1 MNTARHPDFRRRVRD
16 WFYGTSAQ
24 AQTAETEV
32 NLSQTEVNAL
42 EIELSDSPGRQ
53 IPGVGGYGPRAMLSR
68 AGKDMSME
76 YKPNLPRIFFSK
88 IGNQR
93 LRTAI
98 WTGVDKGFGKR
109 TPLLFF
115 NGIGANLEI
124 AQLFAD
130 TFTGRDIITFD
141 MPGVGGSPDPTI
153 PYRPW
158 WVAKAA
164 KQILRDNGY
173 HRVDV
178 LGVSWG
184 GGPAQQFAWQNKSMT
199 RRLILC
205 ATSPGWTMVPG
216 NPKALSKMASP
227 RRYIDRDFL
236 AKNFETLYGDAAGH
250 AGEFAVNMVPPSVKG
265 YLFQLGAMMGWSS
278 VPIARRVRAR
288 TLILMGGDDQIVP
301 PVNGKLL
308 DALYRR
314 SRLEVIP
321 GAGHLFLLTRRE
333 ETVAIIRDFFGEPEM
348 PIPHVEPVEV
358 PSVAAAFN
366 HANDRK
372 PLPAA

>member
-1 MNTARHPDFRRRVRD
+1 MTFH
-16 WFYGTSAQ
+16 
-24 AQTAETEV
+24 
-32 NLSQTEVNAL
+32 
-42 EIELSDSPGRQ
+42 
-53 IPGVGGYGPRAMLSR
+53 
-68 AGKDMSME
+68 
-76 YKPNLPRIFFSK
+76 PNLPRIFFSK
-88 IGNQR
+88 VGNQQ

-141 MPGVGGSPDPTI
+141 MPGVGGSPDPNF

-227 RRYIDRDFL
+227 RRYMDRDFL
-236 AKNFETLYGDAAGH
+236 KKNFETLYGDAANH
-250 AGEFAVNMVPPSVKG
+250 AGEFSVNMVPPSIKG
-265 YLFQLGAMMGWSS
+265 YLFQLSAMMGWSS
-278 VPIARRVRAR
+278 IPIARRIRAR
-288 TLILMGGDDQIVP
+288 TLIIMGGNDHIVP
-301 PVNGKLL
+301 PINGKIL
-308 DALYRR
+308 DVLYRR
-314 SRLEVIP
+314 SRLEVLD

-333 ETVAIIRDFFGEPEM
+333 ETVEIIRDFFGEPEM
-348 PIPHVEPVEV
+348 PIPHVEPEEV
-358 PSVAAAFN
+358 PSVKASFI
-366 HANDRK
+366 HANDRRAI
-372 PLPAA
+372 PAA

>member
-1 MNTARHPDFRRRVRD
+1 MDAHDQQD
-16 WFYGTSAQ
+16 EAH
-24 AQTAETEV
+24 
-32 NLSQTEVNAL
+32 
-42 EIELSDSPGRQ
+42 RQ
-53 IPGVGGYGPRAMLSR
+53 
-68 AGKDMSME
+68 
-76 YKPNLPRIFFSK
+76 NLPKIFFSR
-88 IGNQR
+88 IGNQQ

-98 WTGVDKGFGKR
+98 WTGTDKGFGKR

-141 MPGVGGSPDPTI
+141 MPGVGGSPDPTF

-158 WVAKAA
+158 WVARAA
-164 KQILRDNGY
+164 KQILKQNGY

-227 RRYIDRDFL
+227 KRYIDRDFL
-236 AKNFETLYGDAAGH
+236 KKNFETLYGDAARH
-250 AGEFAVNMVPPSVKG
+250 AGDFTVNMMPPSIKG
-265 YLFQLGAMMGWSS
+265 YLFQLGAMAGWSS
-278 VPIARRVRAR
+278 LPIARRIRAR
-288 TLILMGGDDQIVP
+288 TLILMGGADQIVP
-301 PVNGKLL
+301 PINGLIL
-308 DALYRR
+308 HALYRR
-314 SRLEVIP
+314 SRLEILD

-333 ETVAIIRDFFGEPEM
+333 ETVALIRDFFSEPEM
-348 PIPHVEPVEV
+348 PIPHAEPAEV
-358 PSVAAAFN
+358 PSIAASFI

-372 PLPAA
+372 AVSA

>member
-1 MNTARHPDFRRRVRD
+1 MTFR
-16 WFYGTSAQ
+16 
-24 AQTAETEV
+24 
-32 NLSQTEVNAL
+32 
-42 EIELSDSPGRQ
+42 
-53 IPGVGGYGPRAMLSR
+53 
-68 AGKDMSME
+68 
-76 YKPNLPRIFFSK
+76 PNLPRIFFSK
-88 IGNQR
+88 IGNQQ

-98 WTGVDKGFGKR
+98 WTGTDKGFGKR

-141 MPGVGGSPDPTI
+141 MPGVGGSPDPSF

-164 KQILRDNGY
+164 KQIMEENGY
-173 HRVDV
+173 HRCDV

-184 GGPAQQFAWQNKSMT
+184 GGPAQQFAWQNKRMT

-227 RRYIDRDFL
+227 KRYIDRDFL
-236 AKNFETLYGDAAGH
+236 KKNFETLYGDTVDH
-250 AGEFAVNMVPPSVKG
+250 AGEFSVNMMPPSVKG
-265 YLFQLGAMMGWSS
+265 YLFQLAAMMGWSS
-278 VPIARRVRAR
+278 IPIARRVRAR
-288 TLILMGGDDQIVP
+288 TLIIMGDADHIVP
-301 PVNGKLL
+301 PINGRLL
-308 DALYRR
+308 DFLYRR
-314 SRLEVIP
+314 SRLEILE

-333 ETVAIIRDFFGEPEM
+333 ETVEIIRDFFGEPEM
-348 PIPHVEPVEV
+348 PIPHVEPEEV
-358 PSVAAAFN
+358 PSVKASFV
-366 HANDRK
+366 HANDRQ
-372 PLPAA
+372 PVPVVRANP

>member
-1 MNTARHPDFRRRVRD
+1 
-16 WFYGTSAQ
+16 
-24 AQTAETEV
+24 
-32 NLSQTEVNAL
+32 
-42 EIELSDSPGRQ
+42 
-53 IPGVGGYGPRAMLSR
+53 
-68 AGKDMSME
+68 MSF
-76 YKPNLPRIFFSK
+76 KPNLPRLFFSK
-88 IGNQR
+88 IGNQQ

-98 WTGVDKGFGKR
+98 WTGVNKGQGKR

-141 MPGVGGSPDPTI
+141 MPGVGGSPDPSF

-158 WVAKAA
+158 WIARAA
-164 KQILRDNGY
+164 KQILKENGY

-216 NPKALSKMASP
+216 KPKALSKMASP

-236 AKNFETLYGDAAGH
+236 AKNFETLYGDAASGV
-250 AGEFAVNMVPPSVKG
+250 GEFAVNMVPPSVKG
-265 YLFQLGAMMGWSS
+265 YLFQLGAMMGWSA
-278 VPIARRVRAR
+278 VPIARRVRAK
-288 TLILMGGDDQIVP
+288 TLIIMGSEDHIVP
-301 PVNGKLL
+301 PVNGRLL
-308 DALYRR
+308 DFLYRR
-314 SRLEVIP
+314 SRLEILE

-333 ETVAIIRDFFGEPEM
+333 ETVAIIRDFFGEPET
-348 PIPHVEPVEV
+348 PIPDSAPVEV
-358 PSVAAAFN
+358 PSVAASFIHPEN
-366 HANDRK
+366 KGHAH
-372 PLPAA
+372 A

>member
-1 MNTARHPDFRRRVRD
+1 
-16 WFYGTSAQ
+16 
-24 AQTAETEV
+24 
-32 NLSQTEVNAL
+32 
-42 EIELSDSPGRQ
+42 
-53 IPGVGGYGPRAMLSR
+53 
-68 AGKDMSME
+68 MSFQ
-76 YKPNLPRIFFSK
+76 PNLPRIFFSK
-88 IGNQR
+88 VGNQR

-98 WTGVDKGFGKR
+98 WTGTDKGFGKR

-115 NGIGANLEI
+115 NGIGSNLEI
-124 AQLFAD
+124 AQNLAD

-141 MPGVGGSPDPTI
+141 MPGVGGSPDPTV

-216 NPKALSKMASP
+216 NPKALSKMMSP
-227 RRYIDRDFL
+227 KRYIDRDFL

-265 YLFQLGAMMGWSS
+265 YLYQLGAMMGWSS
-278 VPIARRVRAR
+278 VPFARRVRAR
-288 TLILMGGDDQIVP
+288 TLIIMGGNDHIVP
-301 PVNGKLL
+301 PVNGRIL

-314 SRLEVIP
+314 SRLEILD

-348 PIPHVEPVEV
+348 PIPHAEPAEV
-358 PSVAAAFN
+358 PSVAASFV

-372 PLPAA
+372 ALPAA